1 MEGVAMNKMGRI
13 EKLPKLFCR
22 PWRIGLVNSING
34 LTRGHVMSSGS
45 DAADSSNDSRK
56 LLHWSSQTEDLE
68 SSQLR
73 DLKVSIFYIPLVV
86 QKNLNLP
93 MSF

>member
-1 MEGVAMNKMGRI
+1 MNKMGGI
-13 EKLPKLFCR
+13 EKFPKLFSR
-22 PWRIGLVNSING
+22 PRRISLVNAIYG
-34 LTRGHVMSSGS
+34 LTRGQVMCRRS
-45 DAADSSNDSRK
+45 DAADPGNDPWK
-56 LLHWSSQTEDLE
+56 LLHWSSQTEDFE

-93 MSF
+93 VSL